1 MLYIIGLNHR
11 AQARAPRSELTEE
24 QKQFSDCLL
33 RAIEQVHPASIGEED
48 SEEALAKRKKVS
60 IAKSIADEKGIEHRF
75 CDPTEAQRLAIGYR
89 DGQMLEIQI
98 FMSDQQGMSHD
109 EIFLKARAI
118 EIGRYFPIRERFWLE
133 QLGGC
138 RDADAIFICGDLHI
152 ESFGKILEA
161 EHVPYNVIKRGI
173 GVTPED
179 ARFNRAVEY
188 LAEHPELANPD
199 EPERDS

>member
-1 MLYIIGLNHR
+1 MLHTGLNHR
-11 AQARAPRSELTEE
+11 AQARTQSGELTEA
-24 QKQFSDCLL
+24 QKQFSGCLL
-33 RAIEQVHPASIGEED
+33 RAIEQVRPAFISEED

-75 CDPTEAQRLAIGYR
+75 CDPTEAERQAIAYR

-98 FMSDQQGMSHD
+98 FMNDQESMSHD

-118 EIGRYFPIRERFWLE
+118 EIGRSFPTRERFWLE
-133 QLGGC
+133 RPGDC

-152 ESFGKILEA
+152 ESFGKILDA
-161 EHVPYNVIKRGI
+161 EHLSYNVVKRGI